1 MGIFLPAGPLAP
13 AFPEG
18 VARAGVRAAA
28 ASFGYWPLSLGL
40 LISSG
45 FQAPGG
51 GPGRPFQGAAAR
63 APGRGPQEMA
73 RGAGQAEVSLGSGLE
88 LEGPGGAEGK
98 RQGYRPPRP
107 RQPERFSCGWQARPR
122 AGGPEGARPAGIGH
136 HPPPNQAF
144 SCGQSRGQVGRR
156 RRRWLVPRV
165 ETLQGS

>member
-1 MGIFLPAGPLAP
+1 MGIFVPAGPLTP

-28 ASFGYWPLSLGL
+28 ASFEYRPLSLGL

-51 GPGRPFQGAAAR
+51 SPGRPFQGAVAR
-63 APGRGPQEMA
+63 APGRGLQEIA
-73 RGAGQAEVSLGSGLE
+73 CGAGQAEVLLGSGLE

-107 RQPERFSCGWQARPR
+107 RQPERFSCGWKARPR
-122 AGGPEGARPAGIGH
+122 AGGPEGARPAGIGR
-136 HPPPNQAF
+136 PLPSQDQPF
-144 SCGQSRGQVGRR
+144 SCGQSRGQVG

>member
-1 MGIFLPAGPLAP
+1 MGIFVPAGPLAP

-51 GPGRPFQGAAAR
+51 RPGRPFQGAVAWAA
-63 APGRGPQEMA
+63 GRGPQEIA
-73 RGAGQAEVSLGSGLE
+73 CGAGQAEVLLGSGLE
-88 LEGPGGAEGK
+88 LEGK
-98 RQGYRPPRP
+98 RQGYCPPRP

-136 HPPPNQAF
+136 PPPPIRLF
-144 SCGQSRGQVGRR
+144 LVGNPEVR
-156 RRRWLVPRV
+156 
-165 ETLQGS
+165 